1 MKNCMT
7 WITLQMKS
15 MRRSTQHYTEQQ
27 KKALSAFYE
36 YVSLDEPYKEMKR
49 SRYKML
55 GELYQLLPESVLK
68 SVPNKHLYHL
78 SVKSNDLSNLTESGI
93 LSCTTRSR
101 IDYITKEF
109 SPPLSAFWVK
119 VKPPEKVLCVKK
131 LLRCVR
137 DVMNVESYTIERACD
152 EREHIVLLSSVV
164 AEKYK
169 DIIYE

>member
-7 WITLQMKS
+7 WTTLQMKS
-15 MRRSTQHYTEQQ
+15 MRRSYTEQQ
-27 KKALSAFYE
+27 KKALMAFYE
-36 YVSLDEPYKEMKR
+36 YVSSDEPYKEMKR

-55 GELYQLLPESVLK
+55 GEMYHSLPVSVFK
-68 SVPNKHLYHL
+68 TVQNKHLYHL
-78 SVKSNDLSNLTESGI
+78 SVNGNDLSALTESGI

-101 IDYITKEF
+101 VDYITKEF
-109 SPPLSAFWVK
+109 SPSLSSFWVK

-137 DVMNVESYTIERACD
+137 DVMNVESYVIERACD

-169 DIIYE
+169 DIVYE

>member
-1 MKNCMT
+1 MR
-7 WITLQMKS
+7 KS
-15 MRRSTQHYTEQQ
+15 TKCYTEQQ
-27 KKALSAFYE
+27 KKALRAFYE

-55 GELYQLLPESVLK
+55 GEMYHSLPANVFK
-68 SVPNKHLYHL
+68 PVQNKHLYHL
-78 SVKSNDLSNLTESGI
+78 SVKGNELSDLTESGI

-101 IDYITKEF
+101 INHITEEF
-109 SPPLSAFWVK
+109 HPSLSSFWVK

-131 LLRCVR
+131 LLHCVKDFTKVR
-137 DVMNVESYTIERACD
+137 KDVINRACN

-169 DIIYE
+169 DIVYE

>member
-1 MKNCMT
+1 
-7 WITLQMKS
+7 MKS
-15 MRRSTQHYTEQQ
+15 MRRSYTEQQ
-27 KKALSAFYE
+27 KKALKVFYE
-36 YVSLDEPYKEMKR
+36 YVSSDEPYKEMKR

-55 GELYQLLPESVLK
+55 GEMYHSLPEGVFK

-109 SPPLSAFWVK
+109 NPPLSAFWVK
-119 VKPPEKVLCVKK
+119 VKPPEKVLCVRK

-137 DVMNVESYTIERACD
+137 DVMNVESCTIERACD

>member
-1 MKNCMT
+1 
-7 WITLQMKS
+7 MKS
-15 MRRSTQHYTEQQ
+15 MRRSYTEQQ
-27 KKALSAFYE
+27 KKALRAFYE

-55 GELYQLLPESVLK
+55 GELYQFLPDSVFK
-68 SVPNKHLYHL
+68 RVPNKHLYHL
-78 SVKSNDLSNLTESGI
+78 SVKSNDLSYLTESGI

-101 IDYITKEF
+101 VDYITKEF
-109 SPPLSAFWVK
+109 SPSLSSFWVK

-137 DVMNVESYTIERACD
+137 DVMNVESYVIERACD

-169 DIIYE
+169 DIFYE

>member
-1 MKNCMT
+1 
-7 WITLQMKS
+7 MKS
-15 MRRSTQHYTEQQ
+15 MRRSYTVEQ
-27 KKALSAFYE
+27 KKALNVFHE
-36 YVSLDEPYKEMKR
+36 YVSSDEPYKEMKR

-55 GELYQLLPESVLK
+55 GEMYHSLPASVFK
-68 SVPNKHLYHL
+68 TVQNKHLYHL
-78 SVKSNDLSNLTESGI
+78 SIKGNDLSDLTESGI

-101 IDYITKEF
+101 VDYITEEF
-109 SPPLSAFWVK
+109 YPSPSSFWVK

-137 DVMNVESYTIERACD
+137 DVMNVESYAIERACD

>member
-15 MRRSTQHYTEQQ
+15 MRRSYTDKQ
-27 KKALSAFYE
+27 KKALRVFYE
-36 YVSLDEPYKEMKR
+36 YVSSDEPYKEMKR

-55 GELYQLLPESVLK
+55 GEMYHSLPVSVFK
-68 SVPNKHLYHL
+68 TVQNKHLYHL
-78 SVKSNDLSNLTESGI
+78 SIKGNDLSDLTESGI

-101 IDYITKEF
+101 VDYITKEF
-109 SPPLSAFWVK
+109 SPSLSSFWVK

-131 LLRCVR
+131 LLHCVKDFTKVR
-137 DVMNVESYTIERACD
+137 KDVINRACN

-169 DIIYE
+169 DIVYE

>member
-1 MKNCMT
+1 
-7 WITLQMKS
+7 
-15 MRRSTQHYTEQQ
+15 MRRSYTEQQ

-36 YVSLDEPYKEMKR
+36 YISLDEPYKEMKR

-55 GELYQLLPESVLK
+55 GELYQLLPDGVFK
-68 SVPNKHLYHL
+68 TVQNKHLYHL
-78 SVKSNDLSNLTESGI
+78 SVNGNDLSDLTESGI

-109 SPPLSAFWVK
+109 SPPLSAFWAK

-137 DVMNVESYTIERACD
+137 DVMNVESYVIERACD

-169 DIIYE
+169 DIVYE

>member
-1 MKNCMT
+1 MRNCT
-7 WITLQMKS
+7 TLTTLPKKS
-15 MRRSTQHYTEQQ
+15 MRRSYTEQQ
-27 KKALSAFYE
+27 KKALLAFYE
-36 YVSLDEPYKEMKR
+36 YVSLDEPYREMKR

-55 GELYQLLPESVLK
+55 GELYQHLPESVFK

-78 SVKSNDLSNLTESGI
+78 SVRGNDLSGLTESGI

-109 SPPLSAFWVK
+109 CSCSGSSWVK
-119 VKPPEKVLCVKK
+119 VKPPVKVLCVKK
-131 LLRCVR
+131 LLHHIKDFTHVRR
-137 DVMNVESYTIERACD
+137 DVMNRANN

>member
-15 MRRSTQHYTEQQ
+15 MRRSYTDKQ
-27 KKALSAFYE
+27 KKALNVFHE
-36 YVSLDEPYKEMKR
+36 YVSSDEPYKEMKR

-55 GELYQLLPESVLK
+55 GGMYHSLPASVFK
-68 SVPNKHLYHL
+68 TVQNKHLYHL
-78 SVKSNDLSNLTESGI
+78 SIKGNDLSDLTESGI

-109 SPPLSAFWVK
+109 CPSLSSFWVK

-131 LLRCVR
+131 LLHCVKDFTHVRR
-137 DVMNVESYTIERACD
+137 DVMNRATN

-169 DIIYE
+169 EIVYE

>member
-15 MRRSTQHYTEQQ
+15 MRRSYTDKQ
-27 KKALSAFYE
+27 KKALNVFYE

-55 GELYQLLPESVLK
+55 GKLFVQLPDDVFK

-78 SVKSNDLSNLTESGI
+78 SVKSNVLSNLTESGI

-101 IDYITKEF
+101 IDYITEEF
-109 SPPLSAFWVK
+109 SPPLSAFWAK

-137 DVMNVESYTIERACD
+137 DVMSVESYVIERACD
-152 EREHIVLLSSVV
+152 EREHIVLLSSVK

-169 DIIYE
+169 DIVYE

>member
-1 MKNCMT
+1 
-7 WITLQMKS
+7 MKS
-15 MRRSTQHYTEQQ
+15 MRRSSQDYPEQQ
-27 KKALSAFYE
+27 KKALMAFYE

-55 GELYQLLPESVLK
+55 GEMYHSLPARVFK
-68 SVPNKHLYHL
+68 TVQNKHLYHL
-78 SVKSNDLSNLTESGI
+78 SVKGNDLSDLTESGI

-101 IDYITKEF
+101 VDYITKEF
-109 SPPLSAFWVK
+109 CPSLSSFWVK

-131 LLRCVR
+131 LVRCVR
-137 DVMNVESYTIERACD
+137 DVMNVESYVIERACN

-169 DIIYE
+169 DIVYE

>member
-1 MKNCMT
+1 
-7 WITLQMKS
+7 
-15 MRRSTQHYTEQQ
+15 MRKSTQGYTEQQ
-27 KKALSAFYE
+27 KKALKAFYE

-55 GELYQLLPESVLK
+55 GEMYQLLPESVFK

-78 SVKSNDLSNLTESGI
+78 SVTGNDLSDLTESGI

-101 IDYITKEF
+101 VDYITKEF
-109 SPPLSAFWVK
+109 SPPLSAFWAK
-119 VKPPEKVLCVKK
+119 VKPPEKVLCVKE
-131 LLRCVR
+131 LIRCVR
-137 DVMNVESYTIERACD
+137 DVMNVESYVMERACN

-169 DIIYE
+169 DIVYE

>member
-1 MKNCMT
+1 
-7 WITLQMKS
+7 MKS
-15 MRRSTQHYTEQQ
+15 MRRSYTVEQ
-27 KKALSAFYE
+27 KKALNVFYE
-36 YVSLDEPYKEMKR
+36 YVGSDEPYKEMKR

-55 GELYQLLPESVLK
+55 GKLYKQLPDDVFK

-78 SVKSNDLSNLTESGI
+78 SVKCNDLSNLTESGI

-109 SPPLSAFWVK
+109 SPPLSAFWAK

-131 LLRCVR
+131 LLHCVKDFTHVRR
-137 DVMNVESYTIERACD
+137 DVMNRTTN

-169 DIIYE
+169 DIVYE

>member
-1 MKNCMT
+1 MKKCMT
-7 WITLQMKS
+7 WTTLQMKS
-15 MRRSTQHYTEQQ
+15 MRRSYTDKQ
-27 KKALSAFYE
+27 KKALNVFYE
-36 YVSLDEPYKEMKR
+36 YVSSDEPYKEMKR

-55 GELYQLLPESVLK
+55 GEMYQSLPEGVFK

-109 SPPLSAFWVK
+109 NPPLSAFWVK
-119 VKPPEKVLCVKK
+119 VKPPEKVLCVRK

-137 DVMNVESYTIERACD
+137 DVMNVESYAIERACD

>member
-1 MKNCMT
+1 
-7 WITLQMKS
+7 
-15 MRRSTQHYTEQQ
+15 MRRSYTEQQ

-36 YVSLDEPYKEMKR
+36 YISLDEPYKEMKR

-55 GELYQLLPESVLK
+55 GDLYQLLPDGVFK
-68 SVPNKHLYHL
+68 TVQNKHLYHL
-78 SVKSNDLSNLTESGI
+78 SVNGNDLSDLTESGI

-101 IDYITKEF
+101 IDYITNEF

-137 DVMNVESYTIERACD
+137 DVMNVESYVIERACD

-169 DIIYE
+169 DIVYE

>member
-1 MKNCMT
+1 
-7 WITLQMKS
+7 MKS
-15 MRRSTQHYTEQQ
+15 MRRSYTEQQ
-27 KKALSAFYE
+27 KKALRAFYE
-36 YVSLDEPYKEMKR
+36 YVSSDEPYDDMKR

-55 GELYQLLPESVLK
+55 GEMYHSLPEGVFK

-78 SVKSNDLSNLTESGI
+78 SVKSNNLSNLTESGI

-169 DIIYE
+169 GIIYE

>member
-1 MKNCMT
+1 MT

-15 MRRSTQHYTEQQ
+15 MRRSYTEQQ
-27 KKALSAFYE
+27 KKALMAFYE
-36 YVSLDEPYKEMKR
+36 YVSSDEPYKEMKR

-55 GELYQLLPESVLK
+55 GEMYHSLPEGVFK

>member
-15 MRRSTQHYTEQQ
+15 MRRSYTDEQ
-27 KKALSAFYE
+27 KKALNVFYE
-36 YVSLDEPYKEMKR
+36 YVSSDEPYKEMKR

-55 GELYQLLPESVLK
+55 GEMYHSLPEGVFK

-101 IDYITKEF
+101 IDYITEEF

-137 DVMNVESYTIERACD
+137 DVMNVESYAIERACD

>member
-1 MKNCMT
+1 MKRCTT

-15 MRRSTQHYTEQQ
+15 MRKSTKCYTEQQ
-27 KKALSAFYE
+27 KKALKAFYE
-36 YVSLDEPYKEMKR
+36 YVSADEPYMEMKR

-55 GELYQLLPESVLK
+55 GEMYHSLPVSVFK
-68 SVPNKHLYHL
+68 TVQNKHLYHL
-78 SVKSNDLSNLTESGI
+78 SVRGRSLPHLTESGI

-131 LLRCVR
+131 LLHCVR
-137 DVMNVESYTIERACD
+137 DVMNVESYVIERACD
-152 EREHIVLLSSVV
+152 EREHIVLLSSVK

-169 DIIYE
+169 GIVYE

>member
-1 MKNCMT
+1 
-7 WITLQMKS
+7 MKS
-15 MRRSTQHYTEQQ
+15 MHRSYTEQQ

-36 YVSLDEPYKEMKR
+36 YISLDEPYKEMKR

-78 SVKSNDLSNLTESGI
+78 SVKSNDLSDLTESGI
-93 LSCTTRSR
+93 LRCTTRSR
-101 IDYITKEF
+101 IDYITNEF

-119 VKPPEKVLCVKK
+119 VEPPEKVLCVKK
-131 LLRCVR
+131 LLHCVKDFTHVRR
-137 DVMNVESYTIERACD
+137 DVMNRATN

-169 DIIYE
+169 DIVYE

>member
-15 MRRSTQHYTEQQ
+15 MRRSYTEQQ
-27 KKALSAFYE
+27 KKALRAFYE

-55 GELYQLLPESVLK
+55 GELYKQLPDDVFK

-131 LLRCVR
+131 LLHCVKDFTHVRR
-137 DVMNVESYTIERACD
+137 DVINRACN
-152 EREHIVLLSSVV
+152 EREHIVLLSSVK

-169 DIIYE
+169 DIVYE

>member
-1 MKNCMT
+1 MKSCMT

-15 MRRSTQHYTEQQ
+15 MRRSYTEQQ

-36 YVSLDEPYKEMKR
+36 YISLDEPYKEMKR

-55 GELYQLLPESVLK
+55 GELYQILPDGVFK
-68 SVPNKHLYHL
+68 TVQNKHLYHL
-78 SVKSNDLSNLTESGI
+78 SVNGNDLSDLTESGI

-101 IDYITKEF
+101 IDYITNEF
-109 SPPLSAFWVK
+109 SPPLSVFWVK

-137 DVMNVESYTIERACD
+137 DVMNVESYVIERACD

-169 DIIYE
+169 DIVYD